1 MVFSFSVSIL
11 MMFLLLFSNS
21 YPTVSLEHTC
31 NKKFSHNLV
40 GDRSHIMSEFDR
52 IVLNT
57 FFQSFNGIFF

>member
-1 MVFSFSVSIL
+1 MVFNFSVSIL

-21 YPTVSLEHTC
+21 YPTISLEHTC

-52 IVLNT
+52 IVLNA
-57 FFQSFNGIFF
+57 FL